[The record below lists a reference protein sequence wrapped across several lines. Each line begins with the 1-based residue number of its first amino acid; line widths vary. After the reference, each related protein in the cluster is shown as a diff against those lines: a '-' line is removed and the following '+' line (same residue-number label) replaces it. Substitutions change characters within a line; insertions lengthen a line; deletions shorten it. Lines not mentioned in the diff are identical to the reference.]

1 MKLSRFLTERAEEI
15 LVEWEAFAK
24 TLEPA
29 AALMTSAALRDHAH
43 LIIKAFALDIENSQ
57 SKAEQTA
64 KSHGDSQ
71 ASSPRVQPPS
81 MARCAR

>member
-1 MKLSRFLTERAEEI
+1 MTLSGFLVERAEDI

-29 AALMTSAALRDHAH
+29 AALMTSEALRDHAH
-43 LIIKAFALDIENSQ
+43 LIIRAIALDIDSFQ

-64 KSHGDSQ
+64 KSPTS
-71 ASSPRVQPPS
+71 
-81 MARCAR
+81 